1 MDGARPMTGWTD
13 LVGGLAAV
21 LTTVSFVPQAS
32 ARPAA
37 QAGRLGQGRNT
48 RLRLGA
54 PRPAGRAR
62 PDPWCANGLE
72 RGSRGCEE
80 FVHRLSRLATRW

>member
-1 MDGARPMTGWTD
+1 LIAPATGRPE
-13 LVGGLAAV
+13 A
-21 LTTVSFVPQAS
+21 QAS

-62 PDPWCANGLE
+62 P
-72 RGSRGCEE
+72 
-80 FVHRLSRLATRW
+80 